1 MRRDEGGEDE
11 IRMRESIG
19 KNQAPGANP
28 GIGVA
33 LVALL
38 APFFFTF
45 FSRPLIELQLSTP
58 RGATRGTSAAGV
70 ANYFRTASFIQARER
85 ARSSGDPLRCRDG
98 SAPSLGVEEP
108 SRLLFLEG
116 SR

>member
-85 ARSSGDPLRCRDG
+85 ASAKLKKKRPNERHREGQGERSGQGLR
-98 SAPSLGVEEP
+98 P
-108 SRLLFLEG
+108 
-116 SR
+116 